1 MTKFRVTTV
10 ASAVL
15 MIMGHSATVLAQ
27 GQALPGV
34 EVTGNSILPSN
45 IENLPGSSN
54 VLTRQD
60 LGKREPFSILEVV
73 REVPGL
79 HVVSEDA
86 AGTHLN
92 IGLRGLNPRRS
103 SRTLLLEDGAPTV
116 FFAPYGDPSAHYS
129 TPLERIERVE
139 VLKGS
144 GQILYGPQTL
154 GGMINFVTK
163 PVPRNGFEGHAKLSA
178 GNEGFRGAYLSLGTG
193 SEQGGV
199 MIDLLKRQG
208 DGIRAQHEFDIQD
221 VTIKGQLNINSAH
234 TLTAKYT
241 RFEEDSLFS
250 ETGLTAQEY
259 LNNPYSVPGSEG
271 ERYVMDRDTLQLI
284 HGWKLSEAAKLT
296 TQFYYTHSDR
306 ASRRSREFEPDDAT
320 TGEGEFEQGGMGGD
334 FATRPRQYD
343 VFGIEPKLEFTHSA
357 FGLPSETIIGFRYH
371 TEDIDRKKFLLDSLY
386 GNVTNN
392 DERLLADV
400 EATALYAQ
408 NTFLTEHW
416 TVTPGLRLEKIELNK
431 TLFIEDPANPLA
443 FAQADTLQSSE
454 TEVLPGIG
462 FTWNG
467 LDNSTVFGGVH
478 RGFAP
483 PRPDRDVGEN
493 AVGTPQ
499 LQNVTPELATVTELG
514 IRGALNAGTYEATVF
529 NLDIK
534 DIVVQSGGV
543 FRNEGEAQHT
553 GFELAGRFNLGELFA
568 NNANAFF
575 ASFAYTNLFTAEF
588 KNSGTVGGEGE
599 DGYGDYQAGNR
610 LPYAPKHTLALNLSY
625 ETEQW
630 NARVGATH
638 LSKQFANTENLPG
651 TGPEGFC
658 PTGNLN
664 LCGVYGEIEAV
675 TLLNASV
682 SYQPAGSDVS
692 YFLNT
697 ENLTDKQYIAARTN
711 GIHPGRQRQVVVG
724 INVKF

>member
-1 MTKFRVTTV
+1 MKAFRFTAV
-10 ASAVL
+10 AGAVL
-15 MIMGHSATVLAQ
+15 MALGHGSAIYAQ
-27 GQALPGV
+27 QAALPSV
-34 EVTGNSILPSN
+34 EVSGNSILPSN

-54 VLTRQD
+54 VLTRED
-60 LGKREPFSILEVV
+60 LDKREPFSILELV

-129 TPLERIERVE
+129 TPIERLERVE

-163 PVPRNGFEGHAKLSA
+163 PVPRNGFEGSAKLSV
-178 GNEGFRGAYLSLGTG
+178 GNQGYRGAHLNLGTG
-193 SEQGGV
+193 SEQGGI

-208 DGIRAQHEFDIQD
+208 DGIREQHDFDVQD
-221 VTIKGQLNINSAH
+221 VTIKGQLNINSSH

-250 ETGLTAQEY
+250 ETGLTGQEY
-259 LNNPYSVPGSEG
+259 LRNPFSLPGSEG
-271 ERYVMDRDTLQLI
+271 ERYVMDRDTVQLI
-284 HGWKLSEAAKLT
+284 HGWQLGERARLT
-296 TQFYYTHSDR
+296 TQVYHTKTERTSL
-306 ASRRSREFEPDDAT
+306 RSREFESAFDPMDPST
-320 TGEGEFEQGGMGGD
+320 IGLGELESE
-334 FATRPRQYD
+334 FATRPRHYD

-357 FGLPSETIIGFRYH
+357 FGVPSETIIGMRYH
-371 TEDIDRKKFLLDSLY
+371 TEDIDRKKFEFDNF
-386 GNVTNN
+386 GDTTPEA

-400 EATALYAQ
+400 EATAFYAQ
-408 NTFLTEHW
+408 NTFLMGNW
-416 TVTPGLRLEKIELNK
+416 TLTPGVRVEQIDQTKV
-431 TLFIEDPANPLA
+431 LFSGVAGTADFQQEDML
-443 FAQADTLQSSE
+443 DTNE
-454 TEVLPGIG
+454 TETLPGIG

-467 LDNSTVFGGVH
+467 LNNATVFGGVH

-483 PRPDRDVGEN
+483 PRPDRDIEN
-493 AVGTPQ
+493 DM
-499 LQNVTPELATVTELG
+499 LQRVTPELATVAELG
-514 IRGALNAGTYEATVF
+514 IRGNVRAGSYEATFF
-529 NLDIK
+529 NLDIE
-534 DIVVQSGGV
+534 DIVVNSGGF

-553 GFELAGRFNLGELFA
+553 GFELAGRFNLGELFSA
-568 NNANAFF
+568 KASPFF
-575 ASFAYTNLFTAEF
+575 VSMAYTNLFTAEF
-588 KNSGTVGGEGE
+588 KNSGVVGGEGE
-599 DGYGDYQAGNR
+599 DGYGSYEAGNR

-638 LSKQFANTENLPG
+638 LSKQFANTENFAGSGAL
-651 TGPEGFC
+651 GFC
-658 PTGNLN
+658 PNGEDPANNLF
-664 LCGVYGEIEAV
+664 CGLFGEIEAV
-675 TLLNASV
+675 TLLNASI
-682 SYQPAGSDVS
+682 SYAPAGSKVS
-692 YFLNT
+692 YFLNA

-711 GIHPGRQRQVVVG
+711 GIQPGRQRQVVAG

>member
-1 MTKFRVTTV
+1 MKAFRFTAV

-15 MIMGHSATVLAQ
+15 MALGHGAAIYAQ
-27 GQALPGV
+27 EAALPSV
-34 EVTGNSILPSN
+34 EVSGNSILPSN

-54 VLTRQD
+54 VLTRED
-60 LGKREPFSILEVV
+60 LDKREPFSILELV

-129 TPLERIERVE
+129 TPIERLERVE

-163 PVPRNGFEGHAKLSA
+163 PVPRNGFEGSAKLSV
-178 GNEGFRGAYLSLGTG
+178 GNEGYRGAHLNLGTG
-193 SEQGGV
+193 SEQGGI

-208 DGIRAQHEFDIQD
+208 DGIREQHDFDVQD
-221 VTIKGQLNINSAH
+221 VTIKGQLNINSSH

-250 ETGLTAQEY
+250 ETGLTGQEY
-259 LNNPYSVPGSEG
+259 LRNPFSLPGSEG
-271 ERYVMDRDTLQLI
+271 ERYVMDRDTVQLI
-284 HGWKLSEAAKLT
+284 HGWQLGERARLT
-296 TQFYYTHSDR
+296 TQVYHTKTDR
-306 ASRRSREFEPDDAT
+306 TSLRSREFESAFDPMDPST
-320 TGEGEFEQGGMGGD
+320 IGLGELESE

-357 FGLPSETIIGFRYH
+357 FGVPSETIIGMRYH
-371 TEDIDRKKFLLDSLY
+371 TEDIDRKKFEFDNF
-386 GNVTNN
+386 GDTTPEA

-400 EATALYAQ
+400 EATTFYAQ
-408 NTFLTEHW
+408 NTFLMGNW
-416 TVTPGLRLEKIELNK
+416 TLTPGVRVEQIDQTKV
-431 TLFIEDPANPLA
+431 LFSGVAGTANFQQEDML
-443 FAQADTLQSSE
+443 DTSE
-454 TEVLPGIG
+454 TETLPGIG

-467 LDNSTVFGGVH
+467 LSNATVFGGVH

-483 PRPDRDVGEN
+483 PRPDRDIEN
-493 AVGTPQ
+493 DM
-499 LQNVTPELATVTELG
+499 LQRVTPELATVAELG
-514 IRGALNAGTYEATVF
+514 IRGNVRAGSYEATFF
-529 NLDIK
+529 NLDIE
-534 DIVVQSGGV
+534 DIVVNSGGF

-553 GFELAGRFNLGELFA
+553 GFELAGRFNLGELISAKA
-568 NNANAFF
+568 NPFYV
-575 ASFAYTNLFTAEF
+575 SMAYTNLFTAEF
-588 KNSGTVGGEGE
+588 KNSGVVGGEGE
-599 DGYGDYQAGNR
+599 DGYGTYEAGNR

-638 LSKQFANTENLPG
+638 LSKQFANTENFAGSGAL
-651 TGPEGFC
+651 GFC
-658 PTGNLN
+658 PNGEDPANNLF
-664 LCGVYGEIEAV
+664 CGLFGEIEAV
-675 TLLNASV
+675 TLLNASI
-682 SYQPAGSDVS
+682 SYAPAGSKVS
-692 YFLNT
+692 YFLNA

-711 GIHPGRQRQVVVG
+711 GIQPGRQRQVVAG

>member
-1 MTKFRVTTV
+1 MKVFRITTV

-15 MIMGHSATVLAQ
+15 MVMGHSAAVQAQ

-34 EVTGNSILPSN
+34 EVSGNSILPSN

-54 VLTRQD
+54 VLTRDD
-60 LGKREPFSILEVV
+60 LDKREPFSILEVV

-163 PVPRNGFEGHAKLSA
+163 PVPRNGFEGNAKLSA

-241 RFEEDSLFS
+241 RFEEDSFFS

-271 ERYVMDRDTLQLI
+271 ERYVMDRDTIQLI
-284 HGWKLSEAAKLT
+284 HGWTLSDTAKLT

-306 ASRRSREFEPDDAT
+306 TSRRSREFEPDDAT

-357 FGLPSETIIGFRYH
+357 FGIPSETIVGLRYH
-371 TEDIDRKKFLLDSLY
+371 TEDIDRNKFLLDSLY

-392 DERLLADV
+392 DERLVADV

-416 TVTPGLRLEKIELNK
+416 TVTPGLRVERIELNK
-431 TLFIEDPANPLA
+431 TLFIEDPINPLA
-443 FAQADTLQSSE
+443 FAQADSLQSTE

-467 LDNSTVFGGVH
+467 LANSTVFGGVH

-483 PRPDRDVGEN
+483 PRPDRDVDN
-493 AVGTPQ
+493 NM
-499 LQNVTPELATVTELG
+499 LQKVTPELATVTELG
-514 IRGALNAGTYEATVF
+514 IRGALKAGTYEATVF
-529 NLDIK
+529 NLDIE

-575 ASFAYTNLFTAEF
+575 ASLAYTNLFTAEF

-658 PTGNLN
+658 PSGNLN

-692 YFLNT
+692 YFLNA

-711 GIHPGRQRQVVVG
+711 GIHPGRQRQVVAG

>member
-1 MTKFRVTTV
+1 MGTFKKTAIT
-10 ASAVL
+10 SAVL
-15 MIMGHSATVLAQ
+15 IMLGHGGLAMAQ
-27 GQALPGV
+27 GNALPSV
-34 EVTGNSILPSN
+34 EVSGNSILPSN

-54 VLTRQD
+54 VVTRED
-60 LGKREPFSILEVV
+60 LDKREPFSILELV

-129 TPLERIERVE
+129 TPLERLERVE

-163 PVPRNGFEGHAKLSA
+163 PVPQDGFEGSAKLSV
-178 GNEGFRGAYLSLGTG
+178 GNEGYRGAHLNLGTG
-193 SEQGGV
+193 SEQGGI

-208 DGIRAQHEFDIQD
+208 DGIRAQHEFDVQD

-259 LNNPYSVPGSEG
+259 LRDPYSVPGTEG
-271 ERYVMDRDTLQLI
+271 ERYVMDRDTVQLI
-284 HGWKLSEAAKLT
+284 HGWQLGERARLT
-296 TQFYYTHSDR
+296 TQVYHTKTDR
-306 ASRRSREFEPDDAT
+306 TSLRSREFESAFDPMDPT
-320 TGEGEFEQGGMGGD
+320 TIGLGELETE

-357 FGLPSETIIGFRYH
+357 FGVPSETIIGMRYH
-371 TEDIDRKKFLLDSLY
+371 TEDIDRKKFEFD
-386 GNVTNN
+386 NFADTTPEA

-400 EATALYAQ
+400 EATAFFAQ
-408 NTFLTEHW
+408 NTFLMGDW
-416 TVTPGLRLEKIELNK
+416 TLTPGVRVEQIEQTK
-431 TLFIEDPANPLA
+431 VLFSGVPGTANFQQEDML
-443 FAQADTLQSSE
+443 DTSE
-454 TEVLPGIG
+454 TETLPGIG

-467 LDNSTVFGGVH
+467 LENATVFGGVH

-483 PRPDRDVGEN
+483 PRPDRDIEN
-493 AVGTPQ
+493 DM
-499 LQNVTPELATVTELG
+499 LQRVTPELATVTELG
-514 IRGALNAGTYEATVF
+514 IRGNVRAGSYEATFF
-529 NLDIK
+529 NLDIE
-534 DIVVQSGGV
+534 DIVVNSGGF

-553 GFELAGRFNLGELFA
+553 GFELAGRFNLGELFSA
-568 NNANAFF
+568 KSNPFF
-575 ASFAYTNLFTAEF
+575 VSMAYTNLFTAEF
-588 KNSGTVGGEGE
+588 KNSGVVGGEGE
-599 DGYGDYQAGNR
+599 DGYGTYQAGNR

-638 LSKQFANTENLPG
+638 VSKQFANTENFGG
-651 TGPEGFC
+651 TEPLGFC
-658 PTGNLN
+658 PNGEDPANNLF
-664 LCGVYGEIEAV
+664 CGLFGEIEAV
-675 TLLNASV
+675 TLLNASI
-682 SYQPAGSDVS
+682 SFAPAGSNIS
-692 YFLNT
+692 YFLNA

-711 GIHPGRQRQVVVG
+711 GIQPGRQRQVVAG

>member
-1 MTKFRVTTV
+1 MKSFRTTTL
-10 ASAVL
+10 ASAL
-15 MIMGHSATVLAQ
+15 CLAASHTAIGHAQ
-27 GQALPGV
+27 GTRDLPSV
-34 EVTGNSILPSN
+34 EVTGSSILPSN

-54 VLTRQD
+54 VLTRED
-60 LGKREPFSILEVV
+60 LDKREPFSILEAV
-73 REVPGL
+73 REIPGL

-129 TPLERIERVE
+129 TPLERIERLE

-163 PVPRNGFEGHAKLSA
+163 PVPKNGFQGEAKLSA
-178 GNEGFRGAYLSLGTG
+178 GNEGFRGAYLNLGTG
-193 SEQGGV
+193 SKQGGI

-208 DGIRAQHEFDIQD
+208 DGIREQHKFDIQD

-271 ERYVMDRDTLQLI
+271 ERYVMDRDTLQLS
-284 HGWKLSEAAKLT
+284 HGWKLGARARLT
-296 TQFYYTHSDR
+296 TQVYHTQSDR
-306 ASRRSREFEPDDAT
+306 TSKRSREFEPDNAD
-320 TGEGEFEQGGMGGD
+320 TGEGEFEME

-357 FGLPSETIIGFRYH
+357 FGLPSETIVGFRYH
-371 TEDIDRKKFLLDSLY
+371 TEDIDRKKFEFDSFAD
-386 GNVTNN
+386 TTPTA
-392 DERLLADV
+392 DEQLVADIQ
-400 EATALYAQ
+400 ATALYAQ
-408 NTFLTEHW
+408 NTFLAGNW
-416 TVTPGLRLEKIELNK
+416 TITPGLRLEQIEQTK
-431 TLFIEDPANPLA
+431 VLFTGIANDNPNFQ
-443 FAQADTLQSSE
+443 FADQLSTNE
-454 TEVLPGIG
+454 TETLPGIG

-467 LDNSTVFGGVH
+467 LENTTIFGGIH
-478 RGFAP
+478 RGFSP
-483 PRPDRDVGEN
+483 PRPDRDIEN
-493 AVGTPQ
+493 DT
-499 LQNVTPELATVTELG
+499 LQKVTPELATVTELG
-514 IRGALNAGTYEATVF
+514 FRQQLAAGGFEATLF
-529 NLDIK
+529 NLDIE
-534 DIVVQSGGV
+534 DIVVNSAGV

-553 GFELAGRFNLGELFA
+553 GFELAGRFNLGKLFA
-568 NNANAFF
+568 QKANAFF
-575 ASFAYTNLFTAEF
+575 ASIAYTNLFTAEF

-610 LPYAPKHTLALNLSY
+610 LPYAPKHTVALNLSY
-625 ETEQW
+625 ELEQF
-630 NARVGATH
+630 NARLGVSH
-638 LSKQFANTENLPG
+638 VSKQFANTENLSG
-651 TGPEGFC
+651 TGAAGFC
-658 PTGNLN
+658 PSGNLN
-664 LCGVYGEIEAV
+664 LCGVYGEIESV
-675 TLLNASV
+675 TLFNVSV
-682 SYQPAGSDVS
+682 GYQPAGSNVS
-692 YFLNT
+692 YFING

-711 GIHPGRQRQVVVG
+711 GIHPGRQRQIVAGVD
-724 INVKF
+724 IKF